1 MLENLCTPA
10 LIYLIFSITQIT
22 IDIFKKDYNV
32 ALVKFTVAFIF
43 TILLNYLCSSG
54 LGIVSWI
61 IVFIPFIL
69 MSVIVSYILTFFG
82 IDPKTNEIRIL
93 KNGEELKDDEKK
105 EEDEKNDETTPVLS
119 NVSATYSEGDNKI
132 IINYTSSKEGKIWC
146 KAILKSENKSPTI
159 AELKEKQSQK
169 MLSGDN
175 NICNITD
182 YLENNEYDVYMY
194 AEDVKSN
201 GMNLADLLETK
212 KTLITSTSTSTSP
225 PANTPANPPAN
236 TPANPPANPPA
247 NTPANPPANTPAN
260 PPANPPANQPAT
272 SGFEN
277 MKSNYSNFFHNNSR
291 LYKERKQHID
301 HINKVL
307 INLNET
313 DNSAYFLIQSDTC
326 ANKTTN
332 REYELCMKRLLQE
345 ILSRIR
351 KNENKNKFLQSLN
364 QTKINISGLNNKLI

>member
-1 MLENLCTPA
+1 MLQNLCTPA

-105 EEDEKNDETTPVLS
+105 EEDEKNDETTPILS

-236 TPANPPANPPA
+236 
-247 NTPANPPANTPAN
+247 
-260 PPANPPANQPAT
+260 PPANQPAT

-291 LYKERKQHID
+291 LYKERKKHID

>member
-1 MLENLCTPA
+1 MLQNLCTPA

-105 EEDEKNDETTPVLS
+105 EEDEKNDKTTPVLS

-132 IINYTSSKEGKIWC
+132 IINYTSSKEGRIWC

-175 NICNITD
+175 NICNVSD
-182 YLENNEYDVYMY
+182 YLENKEYDVYMY

-201 GMNLADLLETK
+201 GINLADLLETK
-212 KTLITSTSTSTSP
+212 KTLTTSTSTST
-225 PANTPANPPAN
+225 
-236 TPANPPANPPA
+236 NPPANPPA
-247 NTPANPPANTPAN
+247 NT
-260 PPANPPANQPAT
+260 PAT

-332 REYELCMKRLLQE
+332 SEYELCMKRLLQE

-351 KNENKNKFLQSLN
+351 TNENKNKFLQSLN